1 VLLLFHKTSL
11 SILCASNEIYLLV
24 LLHPSL
30 VLYLI
35 LFFPLDISPRFGP
48 CSKFTHLEPDAKR
61 GLVDALA
68 DAVGVHCQVLRDQAR
83 RKKETV
89 PQRVRDSFA
98 CHLYFL
104 YMTVVLMESST
115 SASASS
121 GGNADDNNLEKELAL
136 GQHKLRSRAM
146 DSMAEAC
153 QAMIRFRNVLWQ
165 RGVMDE
171 ALVLLPAKV
180 SYRMLEKCRIVT
192 ARKMYCGDQALQILA
207 TILDACGAD
216 SLDRSGSSS
225 AESSIF
231 TTISATLMDLMH
243 GFEHMA
249 PMCCELCTSTLAQIR
264 PQHGPNDT
272 YVSNDVLAIELLREV
287 VRVASKA
294 RSQGGAEGSTAA
306 AAASTAKA
314 SGIAWVAPFIPL
326 LTEARPHLAL
336 QQMPHLIVPLLQSS
350 QSYTVRSA
358 VVQAVKH
365 VLDHLGKQQQQ
376 HRLDEAGGEVDAEGD
391 LNGLEESRNR
401 SRASGGLADV
411 TKSRDSLLS
420 LLMERAYDVS
430 SYTRAAALRALSQL
444 VTGGTLPLKTHLLS
458 ATQLAMDRLHDKTVV
473 VRKQAMQV
481 RMNFGLAKARNQI
494 RWESVVF
501 LTPFLISPL

>member
-1 VLLLFHKTSL
+1 
-11 SILCASNEIYLLV
+11 
-24 LLHPSL
+24 
-30 VLYLI
+30 
-35 LFFPLDISPRFGP
+35 
-48 CSKFTHLEPDAKR
+48 
-61 GLVDALA
+61 VDALA

-89 PQRVRDSFA
+89 PQRVRDSFT

-104 YMTVVLMESST
+104 YMTVVLMESSS

-207 TILDACGAD
+207 TILDACGDD
-216 SLDRSGSSS
+216 SLDRSASSS

-249 PMCCELCTSTLAQIR
+249 PMCCELGTSALAQIR
-264 PQHGPNDT
+264 PKQHGPNDA
-272 YVSNDVLAIELLREV
+272 YASNDVLAIELLREV

-306 AAASTAKA
+306 AASTAKA

-326 LTEARPHLAL
+326 LAEARPHLAL

-376 HRLDEAGGEVDAEGD
+376 QQNRLDEAGGEADAEGD
-391 LNGLEESRNR
+391 QDGPGESRNR
-401 SRASGGLADV
+401 SRGSGGLADM

-458 ATQLAMDRLHDKTVV
+458 VTQLAMDRLHDKTVV

-481 RMNFGLAKARNQI
+481 RMNFGFAKPRNQI
-494 RWESVVF
+494 RFF
-501 LTPFLISPL
+501 LTPFLISSF

>member
-1 VLLLFHKTSL
+1 
-11 SILCASNEIYLLV
+11 
-24 LLHPSL
+24 
-30 VLYLI
+30 
-35 LFFPLDISPRFGP
+35 
-48 CSKFTHLEPDAKR
+48 
-61 GLVDALA
+61 
-68 DAVGVHCQVLRDQAR
+68 VHCRVLRDQAR
-83 RKKETV
+83 RCRNSSNSSSNKTEATV

-104 YMTVVLMESST
+104 YMAVVLMES
-115 SASASS
+115 ASSSSSSS
-121 GGNADDNNLEKELAL
+121 GGHGGGDDDVNAHEKELAL
-136 GQHKLRSRAM
+136 GQHRLRSRAM

-153 QAMIRFRNVLWQ
+153 QAMIRYRNVLWQ
-165 RGVMDE
+165 RGVVDE
-171 ALVLLPAKV
+171 AVVLLPAKV
-180 SYRMLEKCRIVT
+180 AYRMLEKCRIVT
-192 ARKMYCGDQALQILA
+192 ARKLYCGDQALRILA
-207 TILDACGAD
+207 TVLDACGDD
-216 SLDRSGSSS
+216 SLEASGSSSSS

-231 TTISATLMDLMH
+231 TTVSATLMDLMH

-264 PQHGPNDT
+264 SSNNNNKNNDA
-272 YVSNDVLAIELLREV
+272 YRASNDVLAIELLREV

-294 RSQGGAEGSTAA
+294 RSQGGPDGLGA

-326 LTEARPHLAL
+326 LAEARPHLAL

-350 QSYTVRSA
+350 QAYNVRSA

-376 HRLDEAGGEVDAEGD
+376 QQQQQHHHHLGEEGGEAGATGD
-391 LNGLEESRNR
+391 HDGPGDSQRR
-401 SRASGGLADV
+401 SRASGVLADV
-411 TKSRDSLLS
+411 TKSRDSLLT

-444 VTGGTLPLKTHLLS
+444 VAGGTLPLKTHLLS
-458 ATQLAMDRLHDKTVV
+458 VTQLAMDRLHDKTVV

-481 RMNFGLAKARNQI
+481 RR
-494 RWESVVF
+494 
-501 LTPFLISPL
+501 TPPTQSE